1 VRSGEIGKHMP
12 TPQQLDLTQVPMLAE
27 IIIRGGDLHDA
38 SANVKQ
44 ILQNNYQVLSTRYGI
59 RGLSVLINA
68 TTQQQASY
76 NMLAQRNPIFN
87 RKLSL
92 SVIGAVKMA
101 LKHAGFGV
109 IIIIYVTPSHDLP
122 DHHTL
127 AVYDVDP
134 LDEQDK
140 PLSTVHRHLP
150 DNAAKAIIIAF
161 NQVVDN
167 PYPKQRP

>member
-1 VRSGEIGKHMP
+1 MP

-44 ILQNNYQVLSTRYGI
+44 ILQNNYQVLSTRYGV

-109 IIIIYVTPSHDLP
+109 IIIIYVNTIPRFARSSHASGL
-122 DHHTL
+122 
-127 AVYDVDP
+127 
-134 LDEQDK
+134 
-140 PLSTVHRHLP
+140 
-150 DNAAKAIIIAF
+150 
-161 NQVVDN
+161 
-167 PYPKQRP
+167 